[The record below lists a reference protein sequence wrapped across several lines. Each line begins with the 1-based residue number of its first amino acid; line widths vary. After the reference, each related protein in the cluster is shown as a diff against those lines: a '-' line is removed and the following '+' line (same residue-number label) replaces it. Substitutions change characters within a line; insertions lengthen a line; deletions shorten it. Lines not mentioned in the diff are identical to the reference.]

1 MKLEEVVMKELLVI
15 KMANQ
20 KTWTLFLCISPH
32 FD

>member
-1 MKLEEVVMKELLVI
+1 MKLGEVVMKELLVL

-20 KTWTLFLCISPH
+20 KTWTLFIYISPH